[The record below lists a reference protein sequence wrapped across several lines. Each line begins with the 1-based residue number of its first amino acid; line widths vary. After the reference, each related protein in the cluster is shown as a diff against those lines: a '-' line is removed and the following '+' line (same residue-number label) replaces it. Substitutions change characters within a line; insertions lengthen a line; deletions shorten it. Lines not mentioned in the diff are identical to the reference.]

1 MSQKNVS
8 TVYIVKYKEGKC
20 CSGTPG
26 SISSSKVD
34 HFIELFM
41 LIFCQKM
48 VKLKLKVKDELKN
61 LLDNTIML
69 EKQVHDNLAALKDA
83 TDKVTDVNDK
93 RCKIVEAELK
103 QIIVETGKLRQ
114 TAVANKMAVGKVQGV
129 HN

>member
-1 MSQKNVS
+1 M
-8 TVYIVKYKEGKC
+8 
-20 CSGTPG
+20 
-26 SISSSKVD
+26 
-34 HFIELFM
+34 
-41 LIFCQKM
+41 FCQKM

-69 EKQVHDNLAALKDA
+69 EEQVHDNLKALKDA

-93 RCKIVEAELK
+93 RCKIVESELK

>member
-1 MSQKNVS
+1 M
-8 TVYIVKYKEGKC
+8 
-20 CSGTPG
+20 
-26 SISSSKVD
+26 
-34 HFIELFM
+34 
-41 LIFCQKM
+41 FCQKM

-69 EKQVHDNLAALKDA
+69 EEQVNDNLTALKDA